1 MSLLYDA
8 REKCVFV
15 NKKRANDPEGGYITT
30 WEDGAEF
37 DAAITFNNS
46 LQARTAEKAG
56 VSSLYT
62 VTVNLG
68 TTLEYHDVIK
78 RLRDGKIFRITS
90 DGDDVVSQK
99 ATSFKIAQVSAEEYT
114 LPKG

>member
-1 MSLLYDA
+1 MSLLFDA
-8 REKCVFV
+8 MEKCVFV
-15 NKKRANDPEGGYITT
+15 NKKRVNDPEGGYITT

-68 TTLEYHDVIK
+68 TILEYHDVIK
-78 RLRDGKIFRITS
+78 RVSDGKVLRVTS
-90 DGDDVVSQK
+90 DGDDVVSPK
-99 ATSFKIAQVSAEEYT
+99 AASFKVAQVSAEEYT
-114 LPKG
+114 LPR

>member
-1 MSLLYDA
+1 MSLLFDA
-8 REKCVFV
+8 MEKCVFV
-15 NKKRANDPEGGYITT
+15 NKKRVNDPEGGYITT

-46 LQARTAEKAG
+46 LQAKTAEAAG

-62 VTVNLG
+62 VTVHAG

-78 RLRDGKIFRITS
+78 RLRDGKVLRITS
-90 DGDDVVSQK
+90 DGDDVVSPK
-99 ATSFKIAQVSAEEYT
+99 AASFKIAQVSAEEYT
-114 LPKG
+114 LPR

>member
-1 MSLLYDA
+1 MSLLFDA
-8 REKCVFV
+8 MEKCVFV
-15 NKKRANDPEGGYITT
+15 NKKRVNDPEGGYITT

-46 LQARTAEKAG
+46 LQAKTAEKAG

-62 VTVNLG
+62 VTFNLG

-78 RLRDGKIFRITS
+78 RLRDGKVLRVTS
-90 DGDDVVSQK
+90 DGDDVVSPK
-99 ATSFKIAQVSAEEYT
+99 AATFKVAQVSAEEYT
-114 LPKG
+114 LPR